1 MAAKEITGAEF
12 KTIGA
17 LINNTFKSY
26 IADGPQEDGVKEEVE
41 KKANNFFVEGVL
53 DPYMLPGE
61 KLIAKAD
68 GILKFVPFS
77 DRKQGVSGH
86 LFVTNFKIT
95 FVTADRSSYGQNE
108 GSKRQRNKVL
118 GDHDI
123 PLTKVDSIYQ
133 IVSGGKKRKLQ
144 AGASVSNSTK
154 YLELHCKDFQIHT
167 FGFKFC
173 PKDQN
178 KLAIN
183 AIVHHS
189 YPTRSDLLFAYDYG
203 HSGKFAE
210 QKLETRLFYN
220 KQDWE
225 LEIKRLNAVA
235 RWRVADM
242 NTEYCNAPS
251 MPEYFVVP
259 VYLLNTDLVKSAV
272 IYNDYR
278 LPTWCYTHKNSSC
291 LVRMSHVAPESISKE
306 GHEKIISAIKQ
317 ACDLTDEPK
326 RVDLSR
332 LCPSLRDLQLS
343 YEKLKECCMTDSVK
357 EFLSTDLAWYSN
369 LDNTQWLQ
377 AVCKCLQITFS
388 IVVSI
393 HKDQQTIIIAEETGC
408 DFSCIVASLVQ
419 MCLDPHCRTQVGF
432 QSLIQK
438 EWVAM
443 GHPFQKRHGLT
454 QENETER
461 APIFLLFLDCC
472 WQLLQ
477 QYPSSFAFTETYLTT
492 IWDCVHLGL
501 CDTFLFNNCHQRR
514 KFMMEGRR
522 MAHIHLPSVWDWQF
536 QLGEIDLTLFNNP
549 LYVMRTKLDL
559 NEIVSSAKKTLT
571 ETGATLRDEMY
582 KMKLTDLYLE
592 EERFFPDV
600 SGVLYPQFTP
610 LVVKLWKQCF
620 IRWNIPAQII
630 GGGNPSRYLQ
640 QCVLV
645 EEVIS
650 LHHRLKFLQQDS
662 QRSQRPKSELIFGV
676 EEKQKT
682 PALLKSCVLTS
693 SFPFS
698 HGPPNKAYNTL
709 LWNPIADYV
718 QNSTIDYD
726 YTNADD

>member
-1 MAAKEITGAEF
+1 MSGRFKSYINRYEVEMKEKGKA
-12 KTIGA
+12 
-17 LINNTFKSY
+17 TFKSY
-26 IADGPQEDGVKEEVE
+26 IADGLQEDGGKEEVE
-41 KKANNFFVEGVL
+41 KKANNFFVEGSL
-53 DPYMLPGE
+53 EPHMLPGE

-68 GILKFVPFS
+68 GVLKFVPFS

-95 FVTADRSSYGQNE
+95 FLTADRSSYGHNE
-108 GSKRQRNKVL
+108 GGRKQLNKVL
-118 GDHDI
+118 GDDDI

-133 IVSGGKKRKLQ
+133 IVSGGKKRRLQ
-144 AGASVSNSTK
+144 PATSVSNPTK
-154 YLELHCKDFQIHT
+154 YLEIHCKDFQIHT

-173 PKDQN
+173 AKDQN

-203 HSGKFAE
+203 HSSKFTE
-210 QKLETRLFYN
+210 QKLETRVVL
-220 KQDWE
+220 QE
-225 LEIKRLNAVA
+225 TGLGG
-235 RWRVADM
+235 WRVADM
-242 NTEYCNAPS
+242 NTEFCNAPS
-251 MPEYFVVP
+251 MPEFFVVP
-259 VYLLNTDLVKSAV
+259 VYLFNTDLVKLAV

-278 LPTWCYTHKNSSC
+278 LPTWCYTHPNNSS
-291 LVRMSHVAPESISKE
+291 LVRMSYVAPESISKE
-306 GHEKIISAIKQ
+306 GHEKILSAIKQ
-317 ACDLTDEPK
+317 ACDETDDPK

-332 LCPSLRDLQLS
+332 LCPSLRELQLS

-357 EFLSTDLAWYSN
+357 EYISTDLAWYSN
-369 LDNTQWLQ
+369 LDSTQWLQ

-393 HKDQQTIIIAEETGC
+393 EKDKRTIIIAEETGC

-419 MCLDPHCRTQVGF
+419 MCLDPHCRTMVGF

-461 APIFLLFLDCC
+461 APIFLLFLDCT
-472 WQLLQ
+472 WQLLL

-492 IWDCVHLGL
+492 IWDSVHQGL
-501 CDTFLFNNCHQRR
+501 FDTFLFNNCHQRR

-522 MAHIHLPSVWDWQF
+522 MALVRLPSVWDWQF
-536 QLGEIDLTLFNNP
+536 QLGDIDLSLFNNP
-549 LYVMRTKLDL
+549 LYIMRNKFDL
-559 NEIVSSAKKTLT
+559 NEVVCNAKKTLT
-571 ETGATLRDEMY
+571 ETGESLRDEMY

-600 SGVLYPQFTP
+600 KGILYPLFTP
-610 LVVKLWKQCF
+610 LVVKLWKQCY

-645 EEVIS
+645 EEVIC
-650 LHHRLKFLQQDS
+650 LHHRLKFLQRDS
-662 QRSQRPKSELIFGV
+662 QRSQRPKSELIFSV

-698 HGPPNKAYNTL
+698 HGPPTKAYHTL
-709 LWNPIADYV
+709 LWNPITDYV